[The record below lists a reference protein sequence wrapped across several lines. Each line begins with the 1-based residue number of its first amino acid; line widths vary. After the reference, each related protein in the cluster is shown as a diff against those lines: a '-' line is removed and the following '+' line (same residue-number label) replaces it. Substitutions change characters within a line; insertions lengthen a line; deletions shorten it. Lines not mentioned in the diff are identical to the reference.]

1 MAISFAT
8 LLIALESTHVSKCCS
23 GIEDAYNYF
32 TSGFVCTVD
41 LRNTSEFVIL
51 KALVNPSMRNPEN
64 AWVAIKKSGDIVAA
78 HWEREEGE

>member
-8 LLIALESTHVSKCCS
+8 SLIALESSQQMLQWKQS
-23 GIEDAYNYF
+23 
-32 TSGFVCTVD
+32 SGFVCTVD
-41 LRNTSEFVIL
+41 LRNTSECVIL

-64 AWVAIKKSGDIVAA
+64 AHSAWVATKKSGDIVAA